1 MWQLEGIH
9 ASDLAEISCGMNMS
23 SLIMHGG
30 GSLHKKGATISICSL
45 KMPKDIVQSCM
56 SS

>member
-1 MWQLEGIH
+1 MWQLEGMH
-9 ASDLAEISCGMNMS
+9 TSDLAEISCGMNMW

-45 KMPKDIVQSCM
+45 EMPIDIVQSCM